1 MKKTAI
7 LALLAGFAPMASH
20 AADIVGANVGASHFN
35 YLDADSRDQSRTN
48 IGGQM
53 EVGFTPQFSLQ
64 GDMALNRYW
73 DDSWDGHTTALHAI
87 YNMNG
92 MMKFGARAGFERID
106 GDDYTT
112 LGVEY
117 KGDYGMFSVESA
129 YNHVKSDD
137 ADMQGNLY
145 NVSAT
150 MPLNSQV
157 KVGGRLDYYD
167 TDDVTGR
174 RYAAT
179 GEYDLGNGYAMTG
192 ELGFNDANHDDA
204 ESYVGIGLRADL
216 GQGGVSFSDHSLSD
230 LIVGH

>member
-7 LALLAGFAPMASH
+7 LALLAGFAPLAGH
-20 AADIVGANVGASHFN
+20 AADVVGANVGLSHYNF
-35 YLDADSRDQSRTN
+35 LDADSRDNSRTS

-53 EVGFTPQFSLQ
+53 EIGFAPQFSVQ

-73 DDSWDGHTTALHAI
+73 DDSWDGASTALHAI
-87 YNMNG
+87 YNMNDT
-92 MMKFGARAGFERID
+92 MKFGARAGYERLD
-106 GDDYTT
+106 SDDITT

-117 KGDYGMFSVESA
+117 GADYGLFSVEAA
-129 YNHVKSDD
+129 YNHVKNHD
-137 ADMQGNLY
+137 ADLQGNLY
-145 NVSAT
+145 NVSAS

-157 KVGGRLDYYD
+157 SVGGRVDYYD
-167 TDDVTGR
+167 TDNVTGR
-174 RYAAT
+174 RIAAT
-179 GEYDLGNGYAMTG
+179 GEYKMGNGYAMTG
-192 ELGFNDANHDDA
+192 ELGFNDPNHDDA